1 MVMANEGCQANFFS
15 RQVRGI
21 KVLELNEKFSDTAN
35 LMMSEQQTTAA
46 TPENKQRL
54 LQLFERLLPLVDGLA
69 DKLRLVLIIGILL
82 LIWVGVWLGVIK
94 HFSLLITLTV
104 VGLATVP
111 LLILLR
117 FWWSLE
123 ELKDLPNIAG
133 QMMGDAKNEIKASV
147 QGIRAGKVTKL
158 SFLGATKGLW
168 SVGSMLRETKEL
180 VGSYLGIATLI
191 NPVMLVLGVFSLG
204 FVFILGLFSVILV
217 LLAL

>member
-1 MVMANEGCQANFFS
+1 
-15 RQVRGI
+15 
-21 KVLELNEKFSDTAN
+21 
-35 LMMSEQQTTAA
+35 MSEQQTTAA
-46 TPENKQRL
+46 TPEKKQRL
-54 LQLFERLLPLVDGLA
+54 LQLFERLSPLVDSLA
-69 DKLRLVLIIGILL
+69 DKLRLVLIVGLVL
-82 LIWVGVWLGVIK
+82 LIWVGVWLGLIK
-94 HFSLLITLTV
+94 HFSSLITLTV

-123 ELKDLPNIAG
+123 ELKGLPNIAG

-147 QGIRAGKVTKL
+147 QGIHAGKVSKL

-180 VGSYLGIATLI
+180 VGSYLSITTLI

-204 FVFILGLFSVILV
+204 FVFILGLLSVILV